1 MKIAI
6 GFLLLFLIQLVIV
19 LYKARKIESSFLLAL
34 LITSAITAIEVLIAI
49 KLAVPLA
56 ALKYVFQ

>member
-6 GFLLLFLIQLVIV
+6 GFLLLFLIQLIIV

-34 LITSAITAIEVLIAI
+34 LITSVITAIEVLIAI